1 MLAPNQAIRDRGHY
15 AASLPPLTTSNQRPT
30 IGYRN
35 EEKEMEEF
43 EVTSEYDN
51 TTIKVMS
58 YGPQHAIDLA
68 REQGLVG
75 MLHARRSRGTADVL
89 RHKPEK

>member
-1 MLAPNQAIRDRGHY
+1 
-15 AASLPPLTTSNQRPT
+15 
-30 IGYRN
+30 
-35 EEKEMEEF
+35 MEEF